1 MENVG
6 KRDRVVLGDETGIV
20 KGFFWGNEA
29 FKVGNTVVLFKA
41 EAPVIRE
48 HIELQNGKADIARRE
63 VREVNKANDISAKEW
78 VEQS

>member
-1 MENVG
+1 MVI
-6 KRDRVVLGDETGIV
+6 GDETGIV
-20 KGFFWGNEA
+20 KAFLWGNEA
-29 FKVGNTVVLFKA
+29 FKVGNSIVLFKV

-48 HIELQNGKADIARRE
+48 HIEIQGGKADVARRE